1 MATSPTLDTRTYDGG
16 LTRSQVVAWRNAV
29 FVIFA
34 LSGLGISTWLGR
46 VPSVR
51 DILHASTLE
60 MGFLAGGISVGSIVG
75 VTVSSHII
83 ARIGARRTVL
93 LTLCLVFAGMVGGGL
108 ATSLGGGFWGIIVFM
123 AVFGFGNGAC
133 DVAMNVSAAA
143 AERVIGKTVMPL
155 FHASFSVGT
164 MVGAVLGAGAE
175 AVGVPVGVHVPIVG
189 LVIIGGAIVATR
201 RFQSEDLGHAPLDEA
216 AAAAAAAPSSWR
228 SRLAVWAMPSTIL
241 IGLIV
246 LGMAAAE
253 GSANDWLA
261 LAMVDGHHVD
271 NAAGTT
277 IFFVF
282 VTAITLARIAG
293 SPLVD
298 RFGRVLMLRASAV
311 SAVIGLLLVIFAPD
325 LWLVVIGVV
334 LWGFGAALGF
344 PLGLSAAADDSRNA
358 AARVGAVATIGY
370 VAFLALPPVI
380 GLLGQRFGLLHA
392 LLSVLILIVVAGFAS
407 AAARERTGTH
417 S

>member
-1 MATSPTLDTRTYDGG
+1 M
-16 LTRSQVVAWRNAV
+16 
-29 FVIFA
+29 
-34 LSGLGISTWLGR
+34 
-46 VPSVR
+46 
-51 DILHASTLE
+51 
-60 MGFLAGGISVGSIVG
+60 VG
-75 VTVSSHII
+75 VTISSHII
-83 ARIGARRTVL
+83 ARLGARRTVQL
-93 LTLCLVFAGMVGGGL
+93 SMALVGVGMVGGGL
-108 ATSLGGGFWGIIVFM
+108 MTSLGGGFWGIIVFM
-123 AVFGFGNGAC
+123 AVFGFGNGTC

-164 MVGAVLGAGAE
+164 MVGAVLGALCE
-175 AVGVPVGVHVPIVG
+175 QLNIPVGAHVPIIG
-189 LVIIGGAIVATR
+189 LVIVAGALVYSR
-201 RFQSEDLGHAPLDEA
+201 RFQSEDLGHAEKA
-216 AAAAAAAPSSWR
+216 AAEVQRNSSWR
-228 SRLAVWAMPSTIL
+228 SRLAIWAMPSTIL
-241 IGLIV
+241 IGLVV

-271 NAAGTT
+271 NATGTA
-277 IFFVF
+277 IFFIF
-282 VTAITLARIAG
+282 VTAITIARIAG

-311 SAVIGLLLVIFAPD
+311 SAIIGLLLVILSPM
-325 LWLVVIGVV
+325 LWLAVIGVV

-370 VAFLALPPVI
+370 VAFLGLPPLI
-380 GLLGQRFGLLHA
+380 GFLGEHFGLLHA
-392 LLSVLILIVVAGFAS
+392 LFSVFVLIVIAGIAS
-407 AAARERTGTH
+407 GAARERSGTH

>member
-1 MATSPTLDTRTYDGG
+1 MATSPSLDTRTYDGG

-29 FVIFA
+29 FVVFA

-60 MGFLAGGISVGSIVG
+60 MGYLAGGISVGSIIG
-75 VTVSSHII
+75 VTTSSHLV
-83 ARIGARRTVL
+83 ARFGARRTVEL
-93 LTLCLVFAGMVGGGL
+93 AMCVVGLGMIGGGL
-108 ATSLGGGFWGIIVFM
+108 AASLGGGFWGIIGFM
-123 AVFGFGNGAC
+123 AVFGYGNGTC

-143 AERVIGKTVMPL
+143 NERVLGRTIMPM

-164 MVGAVLGAGAE
+164 MLGAALGAGAE
-175 AVGVPVGVHVPIVG
+175 AVGIPVGIHVPIVG
-189 LVIIGGAIVATR
+189 AVIVVGTLLSAR
-201 RFQSEDLGHAPLDEA
+201 NFQSEELGHAPLEGDDVA
-216 AAAAAAAPSSWR
+216 AVSSWR

-261 LAMVDGHHVD
+261 LAMVDGYKVD

-282 VTAITLARIAG
+282 VTAITLARVAG

-298 RFGRVLMLRASAV
+298 RFGRVPMLRASAV
-311 SAVIGLLLVIFAPD
+311 SAVVGLLLVIFSPALP
-325 LWLVVIGVV
+325 LAIVGVV

-370 VAFLALPPVI
+370 VAFLALPPLI
-380 GLLGQRFGLLHA
+380 GFLGEHFGLLRA
-392 LLSVLILIVVAGFAS
+392 LLSVLVLIVVAGFAS
-407 AAARERTGTH
+407 GAARER
-417 S
+417 SRSRS